1 MNDDAPTAADLPTR
15 PEFDS
20 RFRRQLKGLFLWRRD
35 VRRFRTEP
43 LPTGLLDQM
52 IGLAALSPSVGNSQP
67 WRFVKVGDPE
77 RRARI
82 RDNFVRSNA
91 EALED
96 YAGEEAKLY
105 ASLKLSGLD
114 DAPEQIGVFVDT
126 ATDLGHGLGRKSMP
140 ETLSYSV
147 VAAVTTLWLAARA
160 EGIGLGWVSIL
171 GPDEVARTLDVPAS
185 WKLVA
190 YLCIGYPIEEHD
202 DPELDRAGWQKR
214 VDVATFILQ
223 R

>member
-1 MNDDAPTAADLPTR
+1 MDDTG

-20 RFRRQLKGLFLWRRD
+20 RFRQQLKGLFRWRRD
-35 VRRFRTEP
+35 VRRFRTGP
-43 LPTGLLDQM
+43 LPKGLLDEM

-67 WRFVKVGDPE
+67 CRFVKVNDPA

-82 RDNFVRSNA
+82 RANFPRVNA
-91 EALED
+91 DALED

-105 ASLKLSGLD
+105 AGLKLSGLD
-114 DAPEQIGVFVDT
+114 NAPEQVGVFVDT

-147 VAAVTTLWLAARA
+147 VAAITTLWLAARA
-160 EGIGLGWVSIL
+160 EGVGLGWVSIL
-171 GPDEVARTLDVPAS
+171 NPDEVARTLDVPAA

-190 YLCIGYPIEEHD
+190 YLCLGYPIEEHD

-214 VDVATFILQ
+214 VDVTRFILE

>member
-1 MNDDAPTAADLPTR
+1 MDDDAESSR

-20 RFRRQLKGLFLWRRD
+20 RFRQQLKGLFRWRRD

-43 LPTGLLDQM
+43 LPKGLLDEM
-52 IGLAALSPSVGNSQP
+52 IGLAVLSPSVGNSQP
-67 WRFVKVGDPE
+67 WRFVKVGDPA

-82 RDNFVRSNA
+82 RDNFLRSNA

-114 DAPEQIGVFVDT
+114 DAPEHVGVFVDT

-147 VAAVTTLWLAARA
+147 VAAITTLWLAARA
-160 EGIGLGWVSIL
+160 EGVGLGWVSIL
-171 GPDEVARTLDVPAS
+171 DPDEVARTLDVPAH

-214 VDVATFILQ
+214 VDVARFILE